1 MKNLLV
7 LCLMALTLMG
17 CSGCKKEATAS
28 KRPMHEPKRAMYYW
42 KNTFSFDDKEQ
53 EFLKKHNVER
63 LYIRFFD
70 VTLEDLINGQAPQA
84 VPSASIH
91 FEDTWRWHYNKE
103 EMPEIIPT
111 IFITPEAVF
120 DIDNKEQTNAIAKKM
135 LERIDNMC
143 SYYDI
148 PKECVKEIQ
157 LDCDWTMWSEQ
168 PFFRFCRAV
177 RKAMPK
183 SRLLSSTIRLH
194 QLSMK
199 EPPVDYG
206 VLMLYN
212 TNNLRNPDVQNS
224 ILSADD
230 VKPYLKNVKYKL
242 PLDLAYPTFA
252 WDLWFQNGKF
262 RAIIRSQSKADSLR
276 QAGEM
281 VRHEEV
287 NFKEIMKVKKLVEA
301 HLPRPKHER
310 STILYHLDNNNL
322 KKYTSNEIETI
333 FGR

>member
-1 MKNLLV
+1 MRKILV
-7 LCLMALTLMG
+7 LCLLAFTLVG
-17 CSGCKKEATAS
+17 CGGNKKNAIPE
-28 KRPMHEPKRAMYYW
+28 RPMHECKRAMYHW
-42 KNTFSFDDKEQ
+42 KNTFSFDDDEL
-53 EFLKKHNVER
+53 EFLKKHNIER

-70 VTLEDLINGQAPQA
+70 VTLEDLIDGQAPQA
-84 VPSASIH
+84 VPSATVC
-91 FEDTWRWHYNKE
+91 FKDTWRWCYDTE
-103 EMPEIIPT
+103 EIPEIIPT
-111 IFITPEAVF
+111 IFITPEAILS
-120 DIDNKEQTNAIAKKM
+120 IDNKEQTNAIAKKM

-143 SYYDI
+143 SYYQI
-148 PKECVKEIQ
+148 PKEKVKEIQ

-183 SRLLSSTIRLH
+183 FRLLSSTIRLH
-194 QLSMK
+194 QLGMQ

-212 TNNLRNPDVQNS
+212 TNNLRNPEIENS
-224 ILSADD
+224 ILSAND

-262 RAIIRSQSKADSLR
+262 RGIIRSESKADSLR

-281 VRHEEV
+281 IRHEEV
-287 NFKEIMKVKKLVEA
+287 NFEEIMKVKKLVEA
-301 HLPRPKHER
+301 HLPKPKHER
-310 STILYHLDNNNL
+310 STILYHLDKNNL
-322 KKYTSNEIETI
+322 KKYTSNEIENI